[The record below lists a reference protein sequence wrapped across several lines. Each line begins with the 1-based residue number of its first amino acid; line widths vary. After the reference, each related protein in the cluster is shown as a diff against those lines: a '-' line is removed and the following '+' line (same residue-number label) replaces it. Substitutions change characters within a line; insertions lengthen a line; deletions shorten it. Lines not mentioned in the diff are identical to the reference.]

1 MLTTCPEC
9 RTVFRVG
16 QEQLDDKRGLV
27 RCGRCQ
33 AVFNAYDTLLPELA
47 SLPGEEVEPETRD
60 EAYPPVDMALYTDDM
75 LAMPPAVASDRT
87 LEPPALI
94 VPEVVPGEADEVAP
108 EAPPETLPE
117 GVWDTTPESAAER
130 PEPAVGPDAAHAVAA
145 PPGPAPALVP
155 NPDDIL
161 LTPLV
166 TPASA
171 FSSVWPA
178 RLAWGGAVLI
188 LALLLLLQLAYYL
201 RDELA
206 AALPGLRPTLER
218 ACALA
223 GCDLALARDLTALRI
238 DASSLESDPEDKTRA
253 SLDLTLSNRSGQP
266 VAWPHLVL
274 ILTDTRDLP
283 MAQRPFAP
291 AEYLPPQAAARPGL
305 EAGREQ
311 EARLELELK
320 GLAAFGYKLELAYP

>member
-47 SLPGEEVEPETRD
+47 NLPEEDAESETRQEID
-60 EAYPPVDMALYTDDM
+60 APLEMALYTDDM
-75 LAMPPAVASDRT
+75 LAMPPAVASDRP

-94 VPEVVPGEADEVAP
+94 VPDGVPDEADAAAP

-117 GVWDTTPESAAER
+117 EVWDTTPEPTEATPEPEHAVDATGA
-130 PEPAVGPDAAHAVAA
+130 EPAV
-145 PPGPAPALVP
+145 PAPAP
-155 NPDDIL
+155 APSPADIL

-166 TPASA
+166 TPRPVSA
-171 FSSVWPA
+171 RTWLA
-178 RLAWGGAVLI
+178 RLAWGGGVLI
-188 LALLLLLQLAYYL
+188 LTLLLLLQLAYFL

-206 AALPGLRPTLER
+206 AALPELRPALER
-218 ACALA
+218 TCALA

-238 DASSLESDPEDKTRA
+238 DASSLESDPEDKSRA